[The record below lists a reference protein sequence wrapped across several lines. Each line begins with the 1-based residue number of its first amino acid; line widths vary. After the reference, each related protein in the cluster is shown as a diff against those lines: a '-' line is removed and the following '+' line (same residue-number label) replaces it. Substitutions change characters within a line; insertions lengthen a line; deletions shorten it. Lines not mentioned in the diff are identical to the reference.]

1 MDYNEYIG
9 RQDKSIKKGASTM
22 IGTNH
27 THLFRHF
34 DGGRIVE
41 SPRPRCPAGLRD
53 MEYLGYVATFE
64 YDGRTHRSF
73 IRAAMVS
80 ERMLPTYYEL
90 IKYEA

>member
-1 MDYNEYIG
+1 
-9 RQDKSIKKGASTM
+9 M

-53 MEYLGYVATFE
+53 MEYLGYVATVE
-64 YDGRTHRSF
+64 YDGQAYRTFVANRSF
-73 IRAAMVS
+73 PCERLMPTERELAAYGV
-80 ERMLPTYYEL
+80 
-90 IKYEA
+90 